1 MTQSPGTGQ
10 RCILPHIY
18 YPTDHTA
25 QNDSCTKYQ
34 KQNHC
39 VWRLNNRIS
48 YTNEL
53 FLTWLAD
60 LILDLREGKFS
71 LFFVIVLATVAARGS
86 ERGIQ
91 IRNSRIGPP
100 EFSVMNQSINRL
112 ALFQLF
118 PTHLCREFWVAPLLE

>member
-1 MTQSPGTGQ
+1 MTRSPGTGQ

-39 VWRLNNRIS
+39 VWRLHNRIS

-100 EFSVMNQSINRL
+100 EFSVMNQSIDSHYSNY
-112 ALFQLF
+112 FQ
-118 PTHLCREFWVAPLLE
+118 PTYVGNFGWPPC